1 MHTQRTGTAACTG
14 LKKTHFIYKRKI
26 PFVPFPKVEAYKNET
41 CHRRAGVYG
50 RRGVTCVMANA
61 GAKEST
67 QTEKGG
73 YGHEEP
79 GLG

>member
-1 MHTQRTGTAACTG
+1 MATCTG

-41 CHRRAGVYG
+41 CHRRAGVYR
-50 RRGVTCVMANA
+50 RRGAATCVMANA
-61 GAKEST
+61 GAKENT
-67 QTEKGG
+67 QTGKGG